1 MKTRIMLILILLN
14 PPIYSEGQ
22 TIFEKGM
29 ITDSRDGKTYQTI
42 EIDKLIWI
50 TDNLKYQTKNSVI
63 ELF

>member
-42 EIDKLIWI
+42 IRRK
-50 TDNLKYQTKNSVI
+50 
-63 ELF
+63 